1 MSISCFSVPASERS
15 SVIQAREAFLK
26 KNLPITTSLAL
37 EMKAETKSMTSVER
51 SEYFKSKRVIGRMEE
66 ALAELESADTE
77 KLNKM
82 LPQAL

>member
-1 MSISCFSVPASERS
+1 
-15 SVIQAREAFLK
+15 
-26 KNLPITTSLAL
+26 
-37 EMKAETKSMTSVER
+37 MKAETKSMTSVER